1 MTFKQAIKEI
11 IKGKGYTQQDF
22 IDTLNEKS
30 QSDPPRNRASIAMA
44 LKRGNPKLE
53 TLIEYAGALGYELR
67 LVPVGTKM
75 TEGTKV
81 LDDKDESTT

>member
-11 IKGKGYTQQDF
+11 IKGKDYTQQDF

-30 QSDPPRNRASIAMA
+30 QSNPPRNRAAIAMA

-53 TLIEYAGALGYELR
+53 TLIEYADALGYELR
-67 LVPVGTKM
+67 LVPVGTKV

-81 LDDKDESTT
+81 LDDKDEEV